1 MDSFL
6 RVGDIT
12 VALRCDDERIHCA
25 WAEPFSRFLVEPASV
40 PFTIDV
46 EIEARIGDIDAVD
59 GDVVFD
65 SGSVW
70 RMLREERGYRV
81 ECRSPRFGAE
91 PYKIARF
98 DHSFTRGTIVLREA
112 VAHLQPLEY
121 PLDELLIAN
130 LLGRGRGVELHS
142 CGVIDREGRGHL
154 FVGVSGAGKSTIA
167 RLWGGAAAGIV
178 SDERV
183 IVRETDG
190 VMTMY
195 GTPWQSDAGFAM
207 AASAPLAGVYLL
219 EQARVHELVALP
231 YAAAVARLFRCAFPL
246 FHDPASIEFTL
257 SFLEKLAAAVPVRE
271 LRFANDR
278 GAVDLVL
285 RPMDRATE
293 VILDLLARGHA
304 VQFRARGDSMHPLI
318 RSDEALH
325 VDPVREADVGDVVLT
340 LADRGLTAHRV
351 IRKDG
356 DVIVTR
362 GDNAP
367 SDDPPLPLARV
378 LGRVRVSRLRRLE
391 AMLRSAVRA
400 ARRRLLSRRDARVP
414 GCSRHDG

>member
-6 RVGDIT
+6 RVGGIT
-12 VALRCDDERIHCA
+12 VALRCDDERINCA
-25 WAEPFSRFLVEPASV
+25 WDEPFSRFLVETPDN
-40 PFTIDV
+40 IDV
-46 EIEARIGDIDAVD
+46 EIEARIGEIDFAD

-70 RMLREERGYRV
+70 RMLREANGYRI
-81 ECRSPRFGAE
+81 ECRSPGFGTE
-91 PYKIARF
+91 PYKVARF
-98 DHSFTRGTIVLREA
+98 DDSFTRGTIVLREA

-142 CGVIDREGRGHL
+142 CGVIDRDGRGHL
-154 FVGVSGAGKSTIA
+154 FVGVSGAGKSTMA
-167 RLWGGAAAGIV
+167 RLWDSVAPGIV

-183 IVRETDG
+183 IVRESDG

-195 GTPWQSDAGFAM
+195 GTPWQSDAGSAM
-207 AASAPLAGVYLL
+207 ATSAPLAGVYLL
-219 EQARVHELVALP
+219 EQAKGHELVSLP
-231 YAAAVARLFRCAFPL
+231 HAAAVARLFRCAFPL

-257 SFLEKLAAAVPVRE
+257 SFLEKLAASVPVRE
-271 LRFANDR
+271 MRFANDR

-285 RPMDRATE
+285 KPMDRATE
-293 VILDLLARGHA
+293 VIIDLLSRGHA

-318 RSDEALH
+318 RSDEVLH
-325 VDPVREADVGDVVLT
+325 VDPIREVNLGDIVLT

-351 IRKDG
+351 IRRDG

-367 SDDPPLPLARV
+367 SDDPPLPRARV

-391 AMLRSAVRA
+391 AKLRRLI
-400 ARRRLLSRRDARVP
+400 RRR
-414 GCSRHDG
+414 